1 MSFQTTAI
9 KYGWMYLTA
18 LGVITGTTIYVA
30 NNTRKQV
37 LPVDIIQIPLAV
49 TERALALQYGTNAL
63 GEPLYYVDPP
73 SFVRT
78 WTSNVYTTN
87 GVTVYTNI
95 VTNTIGWHTDRTM
108 MVSLDATIKALVP
121 YYVDTNTV
129 YDGTTNIAMLTV
141 TGLWASLGI
150 GDGTNKF
157 TRTPAWTNPVSTN
170 WVVSYTN
177 FQVHGYP
184 YWVLTNTYFSSIITN
199 DDDVIIKDVQQEYWY
214 WFGTTNLHICYTS
227 SLDEAVYAVTNIIKE
242 SYFVASVS
250 NIGVITNFF
259 AERVGTLPGYYIS
272 NFPQVV
278 SQTTNAATYGD
289 YPWQIYVEDLQERYK
304 VLEALKMT
312 APSDYSMVATNQIGG
327 FAHNHLAT
335 NVSVWAALKA
345 SIDTNMAGPPTAF
358 IGTFTF
364 ATATSAHEPN
374 TGIWAE
380 PDAWKQVWKDS
391 TFSWSN
397 ITVLDGTMFWF
408 VSMTNMTGDD
418 FGVPYVT
425 NNFVTGYDANGIPNP
440 LNGQL
445 YIWGE
450 EVVAASNGVIFSV
463 NLSSDATWCVAPS
476 WNTGWTHWNWRIPFP
491 SDPYVTLVSTR
502 GCKLREHKAVFQPT
516 FLYCVDKYW

>member
-312 APSDYSMVATNQIGG
+312 KRDLGWTVATTNERYLFVNNGDGRTNYDVMVAYYSSHWPSDHVAGYHVCAKMTDLNYSDYPRIIGLEGWCAYAYVNSIYVDTNLSKSVSYFVRSKGWQNWMSGPFVFNAQGVTMGTNWTLLTTANIGFNSSNPVPVIVGDENSGCPTVIPFSDTYDENDFFYGWELQDITVTCDWQFNYATN
-327 FAHNHLAT
+327 
-335 NVSVWAALKA
+335 
-345 SIDTNMAGPPTAF
+345 
-358 IGTFTF
+358 
-364 ATATSAHEPN
+364 
-374 TGIWAE
+374 
-380 PDAWKQVWKDS
+380 
-391 TFSWSN
+391 
-397 ITVLDGTMFWF
+397 
-408 VSMTNMTGDD
+408 
-418 FGVPYVT
+418 
-425 NNFVTGYDANGIPNP
+425 
-440 LNGQL
+440 
-445 YIWGE
+445 
-450 EVVAASNGVIFSV
+450 
-463 NLSSDATWCVAPS
+463 
-476 WNTGWTHWNWRIPFP
+476 
-491 SDPYVTLVSTR
+491 
-502 GCKLREHKAVFQPT
+502 
-516 FLYCVDKYW
+516 KYW